1 HRHLPSPKASP
12 NRLRE
17 LEGADVILRFRRL
30 RTAHNSRAL
39 PGRGRSVHGEDSAA
53 TQSKSAKSARADGAA
68 PMTTNRQR
76 NRAKNQGSG
85 RFVGG
90 NGECTVGN
98 RQHAL
103 VLVVAPARRWQW
115 NSAGIV
121 RQIEGGVMCL
131 GGDYCCPSCGPAQ
144 GHWRCF
150 CGAWASDSG
159 DDVDENGNLRR
170 KYQAQAEAAERA
182 QAEAEDRLDAE
193 LDERDRLAE
202 EYWRSLE
209 AES

>member
-1 HRHLPSPKASP
+1 
-12 NRLRE
+12 
-17 LEGADVILRFRRL
+17 
-30 RTAHNSRAL
+30 
-39 PGRGRSVHGEDSAA
+39 
-53 TQSKSAKSARADGAA
+53 
-68 PMTTNRQR
+68 
-76 NRAKNQGSG
+76 
-85 RFVGG
+85 
-90 NGECTVGN
+90 
-98 RQHAL
+98 
-103 VLVVAPARRWQW
+103 
-115 NSAGIV
+115 
-121 RQIEGGVMCL
+121 MCL

-144 GHWRCF
+144 GYCF
-150 CGAWASDSG
+150 CGAWASYSG